1 MDEKT
6 IALAGAVTAATV
18 LGRGVRP
25 AAKTL
30 MKGYLVVADATAGA
44 RRSVS
49 DLYAEASAEHRVE
62 AHGAGRPTAAAPAA
76 SEVTE
81 PSAPTEG
88 SRVPKDADA

>member
-6 IALAGAVTAATV
+6 VALAGAVAAATV

-30 MKGYLVVADATAGA
+30 IKGYLVVVDATAGA

-49 DLYAEASAEHRVE
+49 DLYAEARAEHRVE
-62 AHGAGRPTAAAPAA
+62 AHGSGRFSAAPPPAPD
-76 SEVTE
+76 VTE
-81 PSAPTEG
+81 PSPPTGG
-88 SRVPKDADA
+88 SRVRNEADA